1 MVSSIFEGCSDSC
14 GWIAAF
20 IATLSFGSYGVS
32 IKESSKK
39 NVDADPLVLQSYKV
53 IVFFFSSFFVVFLGE
68 DLRWTSWGLVSSMLW
83 NFGATCGIYGV
94 MYAGMATAEGTWSSV
109 IVAVNFFF
117 GILVFHEGVKSFT
130 DTCASFVLLSIGL
143 VGMSVYSSPSAAP
156 TTTGST
162 KPDEIESRLQP
173 RRPILSNG
181 SRNSGKQDSDLEGSE
196 SRSMLRQRQVSM
208 SDGDMEEGTRDDAGE
223 KGPKDTLI
231 LFGSI
236 ILSKRDL
243 GIIASAVN
251 GLCGGTSLVPMHYA
265 AQEGFAGTCPMFS
278 ILKLCGR

>member
-1 MVSSIFEGCSDSC
+1 M
-14 GWIAAF
+14 
-20 IATLSFGSYGVS
+20 T

-53 IVFFFSSFFVVFLGE
+53 IVFFLSSFLVVFLGE
-68 DLRWTSWGLVSSMLW
+68 ELRWTSWGLVSSTLW
-83 NFGATCGIYGV
+83 NFGSTCGIYGV

-117 GILVFHEGVKSFT
+117 GILVFHEGVKSFAE
-130 DTCASFVLLSIGL
+130 TCGSFVLLSIGL
-143 VGMSVYSSPSAAP
+143 VGMSLYSTPSSSSSP
-156 TTTGST
+156 
-162 KPDEIESRLQP
+162 KPEEIESVNRL
-173 RRPILSNG
+173 RRPTHSND
-181 SRNSGKQDSDLEGSE
+181 SRAKLNPDDHEDFESGSE
-196 SRSMLRQRQVSM
+196 SKSMLRQRQSTM
-208 SDGDMEEGTRDDAGE
+208 SDNEMEEGNYDDAGD

-243 GIIASAVN
+243 GIVASAVN

-265 AQEGFAGTCPMFS
+265 AQEGFAGECARCAFY
-278 ILKLCGR
+278 